1 MMSLNLVAQFFLV
14 LFLVLNAGCSSD
26 DDGSGTDG
34 PSTNRT
40 VLKQDKDFKV
50 NAVDLG
56 KYARI
61 VMAQEKVDLEFK
73 FAASTINKVEVKPA
87 SLGIQCEVKGNKVT
101 LLDVKPCKAAIT
113 INEDY
118 ENPIYLFV
126 DGKAPKEWNNLPANT
141 IRYTKGTHTVNP
153 TFDQD
158 DVTIFLEEGAV
169 ITGFIYANG
178 KQNIRIFAHCQNRQ
192 CSIY

>member
-26 DDGSGTDG
+26 DDGSGTDD

-73 FAASTINKVEVKPA
+73 FAASTINNSA
-87 SLGIQCEVKGNKVT
+87 
-101 LLDVKPCKAAIT
+101 
-113 INEDY
+113 
-118 ENPIYLFV
+118 
-126 DGKAPKEWNNLPANT
+126 
-141 IRYTKGTHTVNP
+141 
-153 TFDQD
+153 
-158 DVTIFLEEGAV
+158 
-169 ITGFIYANG
+169 
-178 KQNIRIFAHCQNRQ
+178 
-192 CSIY
+192 